1 MSTKIY
7 SGLRLAD
14 PKTSIFDAVKTV
26 SQAIRAS
33 FAVVRLP
40 LVAEQIVKIVDE
52 GERGPANRLVFDDA
66 EAQWLREQNELGTHH
81 ALNDPLRFSICFAEA
96 SDGRVLAVP
105 FHMNSEYDKV
115 LAATGLFEEYGYWNN
130 SDRPAQF
137 SKEAWDLRRDHW
149 DSVLDDDDTF
159 GHLPMWQLTSLHETF
174 SWEVLF
180 DRDEVVDT
188 YVTPQQRFRRLLTKA
203 LMNRETSTGLEN
215 WEIMRSVEKSAR
227 TARSFVETLPN
238 DSPLLPVPIGSFR
251 VKYGDLPEPIALSE
265 DVIAAAR
272 QLSDSPEEES

>member
-14 PKTSIFDAVKTV
+14 PETSIYDAVKTV
-26 SQAIRAS
+26 SRAIRAS

-40 LVAEQIVKIVDE
+40 LVAEQIVRIVDE
-52 GERGPANRLVFDDA
+52 GERGPENRLVFDDA
-66 EAQWLREQNELGTHH
+66 EAQWLREQNEIGTHH
-81 ALNDPLRFSICFAEA
+81 ALNDPLRFSICFGEA

-105 FHMNSEYDKV
+105 FHMNAEYDKA

-130 SDRPAQF
+130 SDRPENLSNDQWR
-137 SKEAWDLRRDHW
+137 KRREDW
-149 DSVLDDDDTF
+149 DSVLDPDDTF
-159 GHLPMWQLTSLHETF
+159 GHLPHWELVSLRETF
-174 SWEVLF
+174 SFEILF
-180 DRDEVVDT
+180 DETKTVDA
-188 YVTPQQRFRRLLTKA
+188 YIEPRQRLRRLLANA
-203 LMNRETSTGLEN
+203 LMNSRDQTAG
-215 WEIMRSVEKSAR
+215 WSVFRAATADAR
-227 TARSFVETLPN
+227 TARTYVDALPD
-238 DSPLLPVPIGSFR
+238 DSPLLPAPIGSFR